1 LKDTDQV
8 QDWRQSLLSWQNR
21 STDDLDLLTTIFWS
35 AGVSRHVLAERLAYS
50 KSKANAMVASLL
62 DEGVLDEVGLQ
73 DSSGGRRAETLQLSS
88 SLGVL
93 IGVDLGATSMQ
104 LAVLTPDL
112 TVLARHAEAID
123 VRHGPGVVLARMR
136 ILMRELLAR
145 CAVTAQQVIAIGI
158 GVPGPVDFD
167 RGQLVNPPLMP
178 DWGGFSI
185 RDYLREDYAAPVFVD
200 NDVNLMALGELWR
213 LQRSLQNFLVIKI
226 GTGIGCGIVV
236 HGEVYRGANGS
247 AGDVGHICVDRSGPL
262 CHCGNR
268 GCVEAMA
275 GAQAI
280 SRMATEA
287 AGDGRSPLLAERL
300 LARGVLTA
308 EDVAQASRAGDV
320 AANAIIQRAGNLV
333 GEMLA
338 SVVNFF
344 NPSNVFIAG
353 RIASMGPLFLA
364 SVRQSVYQRS
374 LALSTRQ
381 LEIQYTPLADDAG
394 LVGAG
399 VLAMQESLKASG
411 AVR

>member
-1 LKDTDQV
+1 MVSWQKRGVDDLA
-8 QDWRQSLLSWQNR
+8 LLS
-21 STDDLDLLTTIFWS
+21 TIFWS
-35 AGVSRHVLAERLAYS
+35 AGVSRHVLAERLDYS
-50 KSKANAMVASLL
+50 KSKANALVAALL
-62 DEGVLDEVGLQ
+62 DEGLLDEVGLQ
-73 DSSGGRRAETLQLSS
+73 DSSGGRRAETLQLSA

-93 IGVDLGATSMQ
+93 IGANLGATSMQ
-104 LAVLTPDL
+104 LAILKPDL
-112 TVLARHAEAID
+112 TVLARHTEAID
-123 VRHGPGVVLARMR
+123 VRQGPGVVLARMR
-136 ILMRELLAR
+136 VLMRELLAR
-145 CAVTAQQVIAIGI
+145 CALAARQVIAVGI
-158 GVPGPVDFD
+158 GVPGPVDFES
-167 RGQLVNPPLMP
+167 GQLVNPPLMP

-226 GTGIGCGIVV
+226 GTGIGCGIVC

-280 SRMATEA
+280 SRMAVDA
-287 AGDGRSPLLAERL
+287 ANAGHSPMLAGRL
-300 LARGVLTA
+300 LAQGALTA

-394 LVGAG
+394 LIGAG

-411 AVR
+411 VLP

>member
-1 LKDTDQV
+1 MTGDKA
-8 QDWRQSLLSWQNR
+8 LLSWQNR
-21 STDDLDLLTTIFWS
+21 STDDLDLLATIFWS

-136 ILMRELLAR
+136 VLMRELLAR

-213 LQRSLQNFLVIKI
+213 LQRGLQNFLVIKI

-300 LARGVLTA
+300 LAQGALTA

>member
-1 LKDTDQV
+1 MVSWQKRGVDDLA
-8 QDWRQSLLSWQNR
+8 LLS
-21 STDDLDLLTTIFWS
+21 TIFWS
-35 AGVSRHVLAERLAYS
+35 AGVSRHVLAERLDYS
-50 KSKANAMVASLL
+50 KSKANALVAALL
-62 DEGVLDEVGLQ
+62 DEGLLDEVGLQ
-73 DSSGGRRAETLQLSS
+73 DSSGGRRAETLQLSA

-93 IGVDLGATSMQ
+93 IGANLGATSMQ
-104 LAVLTPDL
+104 LAILKPDL
-112 TVLARHAEAID
+112 TVLARHTEAID
-123 VRHGPGVVLARMR
+123 VRQGPGVVLARMR
-136 ILMRELLAR
+136 VLMRELLAR
-145 CAVTAQQVIAIGI
+145 CALAARQVIAIGI
-158 GVPGPVDFD
+158 GVPGPVDFES
-167 RGQLVNPPLMP
+167 GQLVNPPLMP

-226 GTGIGCGIVV
+226 GTGIGCGIVC

-280 SRMATEA
+280 SRMAVDA
-287 AGDGRSPLLAERL
+287 ANAGHSPMLAGRL
-300 LARGVLTA
+300 LAQGALTA

-394 LVGAG
+394 LIGAG

-411 AVR
+411 VLP

>member
-1 LKDTDQV
+1 MV
-8 QDWRQSLLSWQNR
+8 SWQNR
-21 STDDLDLLTTIFWS
+21 SVDDLDLLTTIFWS
-35 AGVSRHVLAERLAYS
+35 AGASRHALAERLDYS
-50 KSKANAMVASLL
+50 KSKANAMVAALL
-62 DEGVLDEVGLQ
+62 DEGLLDEVGLQ
-73 DSSGGRRAETLQLSS
+73 DSSGGRRAETLQLSA

-104 LAVLTPDL
+104 LAILKPDL
-112 TVLARHAEAID
+112 TVLARHTEAVD
-123 VRHGPGVVLARMR
+123 VRQGPGVVLARMR
-136 ILMRELLAR
+136 VLMRELLGR
-145 CAVTAQQVIAIGI
+145 CALTARQVIAIGI
-158 GVPGPVDFD
+158 GVPGPVDFAS
-167 RGQLVNPPLMP
+167 GQLVNPPLMP

-226 GTGIGCGIVV
+226 GTGIGCGIVC

-247 AGDVGHICVDRSGPL
+247 AGDVGHICVDRAGPL

-280 SRMATEA
+280 SRMAVEA
-287 AGDGRSPLLAERL
+287 ANAGRSSMLAERL
-300 LARGVLTA
+300 LAQGALSA
-308 EDVAQASRAGDV
+308 EDVAKASRIGDV
-320 AANAIIQRAGNLV
+320 EANAIIQRAGNLV

-411 AVR
+411 AAR